1 MGSMQMLLMRQMRF
15 ILHLAI
21 YALRFQIKLSQN
33 RKNRSALF
41 HLKESITAIVLR
53 GAWKAFRDA
62 KGYG

>member
-1 MGSMQMLLMRQMRF
+1 MF

-33 RKNRSALF
+33 RKNGRALF

-53 GAWKAFRDA
+53 GARKAFRDA